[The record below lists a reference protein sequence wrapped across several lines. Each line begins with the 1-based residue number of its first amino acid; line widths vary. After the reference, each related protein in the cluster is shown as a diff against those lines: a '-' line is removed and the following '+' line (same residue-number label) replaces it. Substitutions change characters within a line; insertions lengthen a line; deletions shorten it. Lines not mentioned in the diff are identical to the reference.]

1 MNEYVH
7 GYSEREA
14 QRLNDQANSIAEL
27 LHYDSIWPAGSMI
40 LEAGCGVGAQTQI
53 IAPKNLQSQ
62 FVSIDI
68 SPESIAE
75 AKIKIAK
82 AGINNVSLNQA
93 NIFNLPF
100 DDESFDHIFLCFVLE
115 HLSNTTQALK
125 ELKRVLK
132 TNGTITVIEGDHGST
147 YFHPDSPKARKAVQC
162 QVLLQQQKGGD
173 ANIGRRLYPILAS
186 ANFEAIK
193 VSPRQ
198 VYVDDSKPE
207 LVEGFTK
214 NTFTAMIEGIAEDAI
229 TQQLISRQEMQKGIN
244 DLLKT
249 AAGGGTFCYTFFKA
263 VGVKT
268 K

>member
-1 MNEYVH
+1 MNQYVH

-14 QRLNDQANSIAEL
+14 QRLNDQANTIAEL
-27 LHYDSIWPAGSMI
+27 LHYDSVWPTGSMI

-53 IAPKNLQSQ
+53 IAPKNPQSQ
-62 FVSIDI
+62 FISIDI
-68 SPESIAE
+68 SHESIAE
-75 AKIKIAK
+75 AKEKIAK
-82 AGINNVSLNQA
+82 IGIENVSLNQA
-93 NIFNLPF
+93 DIFDLPF
-100 DDESFDHIFLCFVLE
+100 EKESFDHIFLCFVLE
-115 HLSNTTQALK
+115 HLPNPEQALI

-132 TNGTITVIEGDHGST
+132 TNGTLTVIEGDHGST
-147 YFHPDSPKARKAVQC
+147 YFHPDSQKARKAVQC
-162 QVLLQQQKGGD
+162 QVLLQQQRGGD
-173 ANIGRRLYPILAS
+173 ANIGRRLYPILES
-186 ANFEAIK
+186 VDFQSIK

-198 VYVDDSKPE
+198 VYVDDSRPE

-229 TQQLISRQEMQKGIN
+229 SEQLITRKEMKRGID

-263 VGVKT
+263 TGIK